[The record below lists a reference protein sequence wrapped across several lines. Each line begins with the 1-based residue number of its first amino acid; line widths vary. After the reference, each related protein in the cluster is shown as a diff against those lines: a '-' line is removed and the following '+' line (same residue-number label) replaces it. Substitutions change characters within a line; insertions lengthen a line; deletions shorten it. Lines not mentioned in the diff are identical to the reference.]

1 MKGIILA
8 GGSGTRLYPST
19 LAVSKQLLTVYD
31 KPMIYY
37 PLSTLLL
44 SQIREILII
53 STERDL
59 PLYKELLGDGSQ
71 LGVHFEYALQKE
83 PRGLAEAF
91 ILGENFIGNDNVCL
105 ILGDNIFYGYSFSER
120 LKNVTSRKD
129 GATIFGYHV
138 SNPSDF
144 GVVEFDNKGNVL
156 SIEEKPKSPKS
167 NYAIPGLYFY
177 DKNVV
182 EIAKNVKPS
191 ARGELEITSINN
203 EYLKQKKLK
212 VELFGRG
219 MAWLDSGTHRAMLAA
234 ANFVEAVQTRQGLY
248 IACVEEIAYRNGFI
262 NKENLIELAERLK
275 KTEYGQYLYK
285 VAAETII

>member
-71 LGVHFEYALQKE
+71 LGVHFEYVLQKE

-91 ILGENFIGNDNVCL
+91 ILGENFIKNDSVCL

-120 LKNVTSRKD
+120 LKKVTSRKN

-138 SNPSDF
+138 SNPKEF
-144 GVVEFDNKGNVL
+144 GVVEFDSDGNVL
-156 SIEEKPKSPKS
+156 SIEEKPEKPKS

-177 DKNVV
+177 DNNVV

-191 ARGELEITSINN
+191 GRGELEITSINN
-203 EYLKQKKLK
+203 EYLKQKKLR

-234 ANFVEAVQTRQGLY
+234 ANFVETVQTRQGLY
-248 IACVEEIAYRNGFI
+248 ISCIEEIAYRNGFI
-262 NKENLIELAERLK
+262 SQNKLLELAGRLK

-285 VAAETII
+285 IAAETVI